1 MMHAEQM
8 KTVVEES
15 SPFIP
20 LDEKLSEMMKDV
32 REDFNTDLIEVIMLW
47 FNQYK
52 MSHISHLY
60 RDLDE
65 IGMNDLWTN
74 VWFAKEDSQKF
85 MDKELKKFERFYEQ
99 YMNYEPKYLY
109 EYIAL
114 IVLYDQVP
122 RNIFRNSAK
131 AYETD
136 RKALD
141 LARSLVPYM
150 DKLPIQFNIS
160 IIMSFVHSEEL
171 EDLKQAKQFIEALE
185 IKYAKYNVL
194 KNLKLIFKNHN
205 DRMELFGRIPERNK
219 YLGRASTEMELT
231 YLKNINSQ

>member
-1 MMHAEQM
+1 
-8 KTVVEES
+8 
-15 SPFIP
+15 
-20 LDEKLSEMMKDV
+20 
-32 REDFNTDLIEVIMLW
+32 
-47 FNQYK
+47 

-85 MDKELKKFERFYEQ
+85 MDKELKKFEPFYEQ